1 MSTSSYDAEEAKHFI
16 QEVVGTRTPASYLR
30 HCIGCLASAVA
41 YLHSNSIRHKDLKP
55 ANVLLYPDGL
65 RLTDFGTATD
75 FTDFSQSATEG
86 GDRGTPKYFSPET
99 SAFELC
105 GRASDIFSLG
115 CIFLEVLAV
124 ANGYSLEQLKQSRP
138 DKDRSFQAN
147 IEQVRNW
154 IRAAKFKDWDILLL
168 NEIGLMLHAVP
179 GSRPTI
185 EDIQHRLEYVEI
197 LSGTSPHSTYLANCC
212 KLNHYNCQED
222 RPSIAT
228 AITFDLRI
236 GNVLVRPSW
245 HLTIMAEDGDFIHRL
260 KSMPDVGVGYTV
272 ARSPFKAHASV
283 FSKSSQQ
290 ASVLE
295 LELLS
300 SSTPTRETLY
310 SGYDLPPP
318 EDLITLGTTFGKP
331 ENEHDSSSSL
341 RRGKRVTKV
350 DQILPSKEQKHAV
363 QQFLDQ
369 LRECNHNAH
378 FDVLW
383 ITMDNQET
391 PQRLALV
398 VTQALS
404 SKLEGSTE
412 SDYSP

>member
-16 QEVVGTRTPASYLR
+16 QEV
-30 HCIGCLASAVA
+30 VA

-260 KSMPDVGVGYTV
+260 KSMPVQQDVGVGYTV